1 MQKKHYE
8 ITHLSNEKLIS
19 SYEEIMAAA
28 MAQVEDSVC
37 RYRYLLPRG
46 WRCIIKIKGADRTVA
61 HLDLQSNQ
69 GGGSFAEVKMK
80 TLEDWQIAATGCHN
94 LGFIRELINRSPHR
108 EAERAQEILKVFSL
122 EELRKIHHEWLRDNF
137 EYTNYYGGINVYYDE
152 LSAKLSSADQP
163 ERGLIQIAFSG
174 ASQEQDTMFAV
185 RVLWSIQEAMVRTL
199 TRSQF
204 WFNLRELEEIPNVKF
219 WLDNFGI
226 EEAVRRF

>member
-46 WRCIIKIKGADRTVA
+46 WRCIAKIKGADRTVA

-69 GGGSFAEVKMK
+69 GGGSFAEVKMQ
-80 TLEDWQIAATGCHN
+80 TLEDWGVAATGCHD
-94 LGFIRELINRSPHR
+94 LQFIQRLIQGSPY
-108 EAERAQEILKVFSL
+108 EKMERGQEILKMSSL
-122 EELRKIHHEWLRDNF
+122 EEMRKIHHEWLR
-137 EYTNYYGGINVYYDE
+137 EKLGYTNYYGGINVPYDE
-152 LSAKLSSADQP
+152 LSAKVNSADQP
-163 ERGLIQIAFSG
+163 ETGFIQIAFSG

-185 RVLWSIQEAMVRTL
+185 RVLWSIQEAMVRTF